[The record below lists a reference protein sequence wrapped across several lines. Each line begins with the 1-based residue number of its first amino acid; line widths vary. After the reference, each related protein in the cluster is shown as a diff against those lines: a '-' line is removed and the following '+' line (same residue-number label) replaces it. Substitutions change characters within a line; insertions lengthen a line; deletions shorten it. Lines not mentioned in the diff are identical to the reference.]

1 MVLLE
6 HAQGIDQGLDLNDKL
21 RGNIKF
27 TEDPKPL
34 TYKRPSQL
42 KIELA
47 YYVGRITTTENLG
60 GHSGKS
66 ITF

>member
-21 RGNIKF
+21 KGNIKF
-27 TEDPKPL
+27 TQDPKPL

-42 KIELA
+42 KIRLA
-47 YYVGRITTTENLG
+47 DCVGHTTTTENLG

-66 ITF
+66 NTF

>member
-27 TEDPKPL
+27 TQDPKPL

-47 YYVGRITTTENLG
+47 YYVGHITTT
-60 GHSGKS
+60 KK
-66 ITF
+66 I